1 MSTNGSEVPAEHW
14 ESIYRDR
21 SSDELSWSQA
31 EPATSLQVIDELG
44 VDPGEAVVDVG
55 GGESALV
62 DALLARGHRRLTIL
76 DVAHGSLERARTRLQ
91 TVPGAASVDWVVH
104 DVLTWRPPMVFGLWH
119 DRAVFHFLTE
129 PDDRR
134 AYVDVATRAVAPGG
148 FLVVA
153 TFAADGPER
162 CSGLPVQRYDTEA
175 LAAQFAPEFLTV
187 TSRAQPHHTPWGAV
201 QPFTW
206 LAMRR
211 RPTS

>member
-1 MSTNGSEVPAEHW
+1 MSTTGSQVPAEHW

-31 EPATSLQVIDELG
+31 APTTSLRVIDELG

-55 GGESALV
+55 AGESALV

-76 DVAHGSLERARTRLQ
+76 DVAHGSLERARTRLHSD
-91 TVPGAASVDWVVH
+91 PGAAFVDWVVH
-104 DVLTWRPPMVFGLWH
+104 DVLTWRPPMAFGLWH

-134 AYVDVATRAVAPGG
+134 AYVEVATRAVAPGG

-175 LAAQFAPEFLTV
+175 LAAQFTSEFLPV
-187 TSRAQPHHTPWGAV
+187 TSRAQSHHTPWGAV

>member
-1 MSTNGSEVPAEHW
+1 VSTRGSQVPAEHW

-31 EPATSLQVIDELG
+31 APATSLQVIDELG

-55 GGESALV
+55 AGESALV

-91 TVPGAASVDWVVH
+91 TVPGASSVDWVVH
-104 DVLTWRPPMVFGLWH
+104 DVLTWTPPVAFGLWH

-153 TFAADGPER
+153 TFGADGPER

-175 LAAQFAPEFLTV
+175 LAAQFAPEFLPV
-187 TSRAQPHHTPWGAV
+187 TSRAQSHRTPWGAV

-206 LAMRR
+206 LATRR
-211 RPTS
+211 RPSS